1 MLTELEYLDEKGI
14 ASARFLAT
22 THVRALNGMV
32 HHSGLNPVLAVLRE
46 YRLTPDERKLLETTA
61 ADMPNVDAALNDTIA
76 GILEIYAPEADQE
89 IAFTTETLDV
99 EGETATFTVLDDQT
113 VEITIS
119 VTRKDPSRP
128 AVCIV
133 RARSYDG
140 AETGRREVLV
150 GPSEA
155 KTVQVTTTVKSYR
168 RPVVGDIYGC
178 GIDVPE
184 YLLGG

>member
-1 MLTELEYLDEKGI
+1 MTDRSTGPVRPASRYGRPQGPSTGRGRI
-14 ASARFLAT
+14 ALW
-22 THVRALNGMV
+22 L
-32 HHSGLNPVLAVLRE
+32 
-46 YRLTPDERKLLETTA
+46 
-61 ADMPNVDAALNDTIA
+61 
-76 GILEIYAPEADQE
+76 GILVAAICVALAAVAYQRY
-89 IAFTTETLDV
+89 ETLDV

-155 KTVQVTTTVKSYR
+155 KTVQVTTTVKSFR
-168 RPVVGDIYGC
+168 QPAVGDIYGC

-184 YLLGG
+184 YLRGG

>member
-1 MLTELEYLDEKGI
+1 MTDRSTGPVRPVSRYGRPRGLSTGRGRI
-14 ASARFLAT
+14 ALW
-22 THVRALNGMV
+22 L
-32 HHSGLNPVLAVLRE
+32 
-46 YRLTPDERKLLETTA
+46 
-61 ADMPNVDAALNDTIA
+61 
-76 GILEIYAPEADQE
+76 GILVAAVGVELASVAYQRYEA
-89 IAFTTETLDV
+89 LDV
-99 EGETATFTVLDDQT
+99 EGETAAFTVLDDQT

-150 GPSEA
+150 GPSKA
-155 KTVQVTTTVKSYR
+155 KTVQVTTTVKSFR

>member
-1 MLTELEYLDEKGI
+1 MTDRSTGPVRP
-14 ASARFLAT
+14 ASRYGRPRGPST
-22 THVRALNGMV
+22 GRGRVALW
-32 HHSGLNPVLAVLRE
+32 L
-46 YRLTPDERKLLETTA
+46 
-61 ADMPNVDAALNDTIA
+61 
-76 GILEIYAPEADQE
+76 GILVAAVCVALAAVAYQRYEA
-89 IAFTTETLDV
+89 LDV
-99 EGETATFTVLDDQT
+99 EGQTAAFTVLDDQT

-133 RARSYDG
+133 RVRSYDG

-155 KTVQVTTTVKSYR
+155 KTVQVTTMVKSFR
-168 RPVVGDIYGC
+168 TPVVGDIYGC